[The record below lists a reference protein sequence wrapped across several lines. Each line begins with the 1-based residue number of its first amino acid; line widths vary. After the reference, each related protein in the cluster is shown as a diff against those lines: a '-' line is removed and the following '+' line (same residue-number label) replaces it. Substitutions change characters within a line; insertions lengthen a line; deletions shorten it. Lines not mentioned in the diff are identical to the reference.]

1 MHLLL
6 LETVPNLSG
15 YGIYFLKFISGLPR
29 TKAGLQPAE
38 PNHTDFPAPGSN
50 HPPQFANFRLLRDS
64 INSGIIPDMPKITDI
79 VDDMKRNPK
88 GIRFQD
94 LCKICDHY
102 FGEARQTGSS
112 HRVYKTPWQGDPRV
126 NIQNDKGKAKAY
138 QVKQV
143 LKAIERLEAEGH
155 VEK

>member
-1 MHLLL
+1 
-6 LETVPNLSG
+6 
-15 YGIYFLKFISGLPR
+15 
-29 TKAGLQPAE
+29 
-38 PNHTDFPAPGSN
+38 
-50 HPPQFANFRLLRDS
+50 
-64 INSGIIPDMPKITDI
+64 MPKITDI

-88 GIRFQD
+88 RIRFQD
-94 LCKICDHY
+94 LCKVCDNY

-143 LKAIERLEAEGH
+143 LKAIERLEEEGH